1 MAMKHYVVIGS
12 SILLALTGAA
22 AMAQSTLGDL
32 LDGGAKK
39 LSKDAVKSTFGGAHV
54 SGKSVT
60 GADTEYD
67 YKADGYLSGN
77 LKATDG
83 WTTGSVGNWTVD
95 ESGRLCAEWTLTIN
109 SKRFKGCGFLY
120 AKGDELYYVES
131 DSDKTAKIYKWVV
144 KK

>member
-1 MAMKHYVVIGS
+1 MKYGIPVAIS
-12 SILLALTGAA
+12 LLLGLTGSVAL
-22 AMAQSTLGDL
+22 AQSSLGEL

-39 LSKDAVKSTFGGAHV
+39 LSKDAAKNTLTGARV
-54 SGKSVT
+54 TGKSSS

-67 YKADGYLSGN
+67 YKPNGTFSGN

-83 WTTGSVGNWTVD
+83 WTTGAVGTWTVD
-95 ESGRLCAEWTLTIN
+95 ESGKICSEWTLTVN
-109 SKRFKGCGFLY
+109 SKRFNSCGFLY

-131 DSDKTAKIYKWVV
+131 DSDKTAKIYKRAV